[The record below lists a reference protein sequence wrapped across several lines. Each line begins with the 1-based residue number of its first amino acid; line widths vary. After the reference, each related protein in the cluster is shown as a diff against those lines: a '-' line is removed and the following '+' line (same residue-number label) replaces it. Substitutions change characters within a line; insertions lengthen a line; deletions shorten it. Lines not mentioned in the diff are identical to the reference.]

1 MIKQRTREE
10 LYDKFRQGAI
20 PSGADFADFIKSQL
34 NLMDDGID
42 IPEDAKEPI
51 CFRAHGD
58 EENILDF
65 ADSDGNKIWRISGCC
80 EDEST
85 LGLNIQADEQSKLYI
100 ERETGNVGISTDE
113 PEAKLHIIQNNS
125 SDALRIDDRANDETP
140 FVVNSDGQ
148 VGLGIS
154 SPTAQLHISYSGS
167 GDILRVDDTEDDSTP
182 LVVDDSGNVGIGLD
196 DPLAKLT
203 IEGGVAIGKNFDP
216 GNSNLYV
223 DGNLEVGGTVVFS
236 NGSGVGGIEINAP
249 LTSKTNTLTIKDNV
263 NIIADAN
270 QSGSAGNLSATGHTT
285 LGTYN
290 AVYENQKVLTV
301 NGRIRSGDDGNGT
314 EQYELEINDIF
325 TINRNPK
332 NLQAVVKGGLNI
344 YGSTTLGDTLDD
356 AVCLNG
362 TVKSEVGPVMVGD
375 DLLVKGT
382 TTLGDTAADKIYL
395 NGTVSSDI
403 GDVVVNDNLVVH
415 ESVTL
420 GSDQT
425 DNIYL
430 NGKVSSNVGDV
441 TINDNLVITG
451 SATLG
456 DAQTDNI
463 FLNGKV
469 SSNVGDVTINDNLV
483 ITGSATL
490 GDAQTDDI
498 FLNGKV
504 SSTVGEVF
512 INDNLTVSGSATLGD
527 AASDNIYLN
536 GTVSSTTGA
545 VNIADSLNV
554 NNDLNVNGALSFDNS
569 STKVSG
575 VVVAVD
581 NLDDGVIT
589 TEGAVKR
596 YVDDR
601 VTTINNA
608 INTVNSRVPI
618 FYRDNRYVQMVTGHT
633 YNKGWG
639 DGYNSHVDIYPPA
652 GFTMSQLVYFS
663 VSPSWIMFSGDVNG
677 DDTLSCVAYD
687 YGSYIR
693 CFCGNS
699 EQRGYGTIAFYGL
712 WKY

>member
-20 PSGADFADFIKSQL
+20 PSGADFADFVKSQL

-100 ERETGNVGISTDE
+100 ERETGNVGISTDK

-125 SDALRIDDRANDETP
+125 SDALRIDDRKNDETP

-182 LVVDDSGNVGIGLD
+182 LVVDDSGNMGIGLD

-216 GNSNLYV
+216 GNSNLYI

-270 QSGSAGNLSATGHTT
+270 QNGSAGNLSATGHTT

-344 YGSTTLGDTLDD
+344 YGSATLGDTLDD
-356 AVCLNG
+356 TVCLNG

-375 DLLVKGT
+375 DLLVKGN

-403 GDVVVNDNLVVH
+403 GDVVVNDNLVVN

-425 DNIYL
+425 DNIY
-430 NGKVSSNVGDV
+430 
-441 TINDNLVITG
+441 
-451 SATLG
+451 
-456 DAQTDNI
+456 
-463 FLNGKV
+463 LNGKV

-536 GTVSSTTGA
+536 GTVSSTVGA

-569 STKVSG
+569 GTKVSG

-596 YVDDR
+596 YVDDK
-601 VTTINNA
+601 VATINSA
-608 INTVNSRVPI
+608 INNVNSRVPT

-633 YNKGWG
+633 NNKGWG

-652 GFTMSQLVYFS
+652 GFSMSQLVYFS